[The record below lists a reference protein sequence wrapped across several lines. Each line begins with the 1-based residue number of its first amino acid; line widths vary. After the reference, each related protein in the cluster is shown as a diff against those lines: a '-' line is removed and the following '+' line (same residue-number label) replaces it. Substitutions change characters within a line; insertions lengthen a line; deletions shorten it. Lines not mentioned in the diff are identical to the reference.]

1 MVKQSLW
8 SLKSH
13 KNTILKIF
21 IKLSGSAFVLLLC
34 MKPDL
39 LFKMEMIFH
48 MIV

>member
-39 LFKMEMIFH
+39 FKMEMIFH